1 VSINWEEIRL
11 RHAPDMWSIA
21 WRILKHE
28 SDALDCC
35 QDVFT
40 EAFQRTGD
48 NSKESIENWGA
59 FLNWL
64 TTRRAIDLLRKRQRN
79 SQPSLLGE
87 KDVLLADPDVARI
100 PGVDTD
106 WIRDQLVEMKGQM
119 AECFWLCCVDEMSY
133 ADVANQLGISTSHV
147 GVNVHR
153 ARELLKKRL
162 ADRAC
167 EKKE

>member
-1 VSINWEEIRL
+1 
-11 RHAPDMWSIA
+11 MWSIA

-35 QDVFT
+35 QDVFA
-40 EAFQRTGD
+40 EALQRSRD
-48 NSKESIENWGA
+48 NSNGPVENWGA

-64 TTRRAIDLLRKRQRN
+64 TTHRAIDLLRKRKRN
-79 SQPSLLGE
+79 SQPSLMGE
-87 KDVLLADPDVARI
+87 QDVLQVAASHTADMSVENSEL
-100 PGVDTD
+100 TD
-106 WIRDQLVEMKGQM
+106 WVRNQLAGMNGQI

-153 ARELLKKRL
+153 ARELLRKRL
-162 ADRAC
+162 SEHAC
-167 EKKE
+167 GRRD

>member
-1 VSINWEEIRL
+1 
-11 RHAPDMWSIA
+11 
-21 WRILKHE
+21 
-28 SDALDCC
+28 
-35 QDVFT
+35 
-40 EAFQRTGD
+40 
-48 NSKESIENWGA
+48 
-59 FLNWL
+59 
-64 TTRRAIDLLRKRQRN
+64 
-79 SQPSLLGE
+79 LLGE

-100 PGVDTD
+100 TGVDTD

-162 ADRAC
+162 ADLAC